1 MDVRPKSLRRWIAF
15 GVAVAVVSLGATY
28 ALTRTTRWPAAFCR
42 PILRVTGVDAVAL
55 VMLPFSSPTTVDC
68 VNVTTATG
76 TRQRCHTVPASPPTG
91 PTISSPVASRDLAQL
106 HQDTLLAWRHAP
118 TNQWRTE
125 LSKYVARTTGNPKA
139 FVRGVALSNF
149 DAFAST
155 HLAACGVHPLGK
167 P

>member
-1 MDVRPKSLRRWIAF
+1 MDARPKRLRRWIAF
-15 GVAVAVVSLGATY
+15 GVAAAAVAFGATY

-42 PILRVTGVDAVAL
+42 PVIRVSGVDAVAL
-55 VMLPFSSPTTVDC
+55 VKLPFSSPTTVDC

-91 PTISSPVASRDLAQL
+91 PTISSPVASTDLAQL
-106 HQDTLLAWRHAP
+106 HQDALLALRHAP

-125 LSKYVARTTGNPKA
+125 LSNYVAHTVGNPKA
-139 FVRGVALSNF
+139 FMRGVTLSYF

-155 HLAACGVHPLGK
+155 HLAACGVHPLGRS
-167 P
+167 